1 MLTREA
7 NELLTHVGPGT
18 PAGTL
23 LRRYWQPVG
32 LASELTKEEPK
43 KRAQIM
49 GEELV
54 VFRLPAEQGRS
65 KIQYGCVGEHCP
77 HRGASLYYGF
87 VEEDGIRC
95 AYHGWKYDHNGR
107 CLEQPFEKHP
117 EFKTKISHK
126 SYPVEKLAGVLF
138 IYMGPPENKPLLPRW
153 DVLVRTDGTRTVEVH
168 PVLNCNWLQAMENS
182 VDTIHTYYLHGHTM
196 NQLGK
201 PEGRFYYRPVVDYD
215 WDICEWGIT
224 KRCVYGGDWP
234 EEELRPPLVFP
245 NILRI
250 PEGYNEAL
258 HWRVPM
264 DDTHTQIIVMRFN
277 PKTKPRSDDEPEDPT
292 VIPMDSLMTPEGE
305 HQMTSF
311 PGQDKMAWETQG
323 SVFDRGQENLGSSD
337 EGIIMYRKML
347 REQIEVVQRGG
358 EPMALVRD
366 TKKNRII
373 EFDSTKP
380 VLKQD

>member
-7 NELLTHVGPGT
+7 NELLTRVGPGT

-23 LRRYWQPVG
+23 LRRYWQPVC
-32 LASELTKEEPK
+32 LSSELTKEEPK
-43 KRAQIM
+43 KRARIM
-49 GEELV
+49 GEELM

-107 CLEQPFEKHP
+107 CLEQPFEKNP

-366 TKKNRII
+366 PEKNRII
-373 EFDSTKP
+373 EFNSTKP

>member
-7 NELLTHVGPGT
+7 NELLTRVGPGT

-23 LRRYWQPVG
+23 LRRYWQPVC
-32 LASELTKEEPK
+32 LASELTKEKPK
-43 KRAQIM
+43 KRVQIM
-49 GEELV
+49 GEGLL
-54 VFRLPAEQGRS
+54 VFRLPSEQGT
-65 KIQYGCVGEHCP
+65 KEIHYGCVGEHCP
-77 HRGASLYYGF
+77 HRGTSLYYGF

-95 AYHGWKYDHNGR
+95 AYHGWKFDANGR
-107 CLEQPFEKHP
+107 CLEQPFEKNP

-126 SYPVEKLAGVLF
+126 SYPVERLAGVLF
-138 IYMGPPENKPLLPRW
+138 IYMGPPEKKPLLPRW
-153 DVLVRTDGTRTVEVH
+153 DVLVRTDGTRTIEVH
-168 PVLNCNWLQAMENS
+168 PVLKCNWLQAMENS

-196 NQLGK
+196 EQLGN
-201 PEGRFYYRPVVDYD
+201 PEGRFYYRPIEDYD

-224 KRCVYGGDWP
+224 KRCVYGGDRP
-234 EEELRPPLVFP
+234 EEEIRPPLVFP

-250 PEGYNEAL
+250 PQGYIEAL

-264 DDTHTQIIVMRFN
+264 DDTHTQIIVMRFD
-277 PKTKPRSDDEPEDPT
+277 PKTKPRSVDGPEDPE

-311 PGQDKMAWETQG
+311 SSQDKMAWETPG
-323 SVFDRGQENLGSSD
+323 SIFDRSQENLGSSD

-358 EPMALVRD
+358 EPMALVHDPER
-366 TKKNRII
+366 NRII
-373 EFDSTKP
+373 EFESTKP
-380 VLKQD
+380 VLKED